1 MDEMNQKNQVEGQTS
16 TDVNADYDEYNL
28 ANFKFFGQKEDTAPS
43 KNQKTEKSK
52 KTVNPTPSAPD
63 ITDDYNIDSL
73 HLDKAME
80 EEIQKPK
87 AKKSQKPKKERTPK
101 QIRRRRIIARIL
113 LSVFLI
119 GVISCCTIV
128 GGVAVYIMN
137 FMDHSIPADLDAL
150 KLNLTSVVYIK
161 DSSGKYVEY
170 QRIHGVENRIWI
182 SLDKIPTLLQNAFIA
197 IEDENFE
204 THHGVD
210 WKRTIGAIGNEIFGY
225 WDSRQGGSTITQ
237 QLVKNLT
244 GDDRQDAARKI
255 REIFRALE
263 LEKIYSKDTIL
274 ECYLNTIPLGG
285 SCYGVEVASEYYFG
299 KKVDDLTIAEAAI
312 IAGITK
318 SPRNNR
324 PDTNFENSWAR
335 AKTVLAKMLELGFIS
350 QEEYDAALVEEITVV
365 ADKNVIKEVEV
376 NSYFVDTLITQ
387 VAEDLCEKY
396 GYEKS
401 EALNKI
407 YNGGYKIYSSL
418 DPNLQAILEKNAN
431 DPKYATVVSK
441 VDGVTLAQVGL
452 CITDYSGHILAT
464 VGGRGEKTG
473 NMLLDRSYG
482 IAQQPGSG
490 IKPLGAYAPAVE
502 QNLITYSTIMQDEP
516 LTELEPGR
524 LWPINFYKGYT
535 ASNTIAHAV
544 ARSINTIP
552 CKLVQQLNPS
562 KAFEFVTQK
571 LGLKH
576 LNPGVDADETISALA
591 IGGTNGG
598 VTPVELC
605 AAYAVFGNGG
615 KYYSPKTYSLV
626 TDQKDNTVLE
636 TDSKNY
642 TQAISEDTAGVMNGL
657 LQNAVYG
664 KDGTCWMLQGYHSG
678 GMKAFGKS
686 GTSTDYLDNWLVA
699 GSPYYV
705 ATIWYGFDV
714 KESCDG
720 TYDHKYM
727 LANIFKEIH
736 KGLPSR
742 AFALGEGVVEKKYCA
757 HTGLLAT
764 EDCPRTLVG
773 FYKTNYLPDVCPG
786 IHDGPPVDDINNVND
801 GTGND
806 KEDTSSNDSSSKDT
820 SSNKKPKPDSTS
832 SDTSSEDETV
842 TSRPPSIDQDTSSE
856 GSTSS
861 NNPSSDNEPVSSE
874 ESSSEEPVS
883 SEESSSGQPANADE
897 DLSSDDDTSIDD
909 ESDDDSDSNDD
920 E

>member
-1 MDEMNQKNQVEGQTS
+1 MEEKNQKNQVEGQTS
-16 TDVNADYDEYNL
+16 TDAKSEYDEYNL
-28 ANFKFFGQKEDTAPS
+28 ANFKFFGQKDEVTPNKVERPS
-43 KNQKTEKSK
+43 NNKPSA
-52 KTVNPTPSAPD
+52 NPTPSSHD
-63 ITDDYNIDSL
+63 ITDDYSIDSL

-80 EEIQKPK
+80 EENQKSNSK
-87 AKKSQKPKKERTPK
+87 SGKKRKKVRTPK
-101 QIRRRRIIARIL
+101 QIRRRQIIARLL

-182 SLDKIPTLLQNAFIA
+182 SLDKIPKLLQNAFIA

-225 WDSRQGGSTITQ
+225 WSSRQGGSTITQ

-263 LEKIYSKDTIL
+263 LEKNYSKDTIL

-299 KKVDDLTIAEAAI
+299 KKVDDLTVAESAI

-318 SPRNNR
+318 SPNKNR
-324 PDTNFENSWAR
+324 PDTNFENSWSR
-335 AKTVLAKMLELGFIS
+335 AKTVLAKMLELGYIS

-365 ADKNVIKEVEV
+365 ADKSVIKEVEV
-376 NSYFVDTLITQ
+376 NSYFIDTLITQ

-431 DPKYATVVSK
+431 DPKYANVVSK
-441 VDGVTLAQVGL
+441 VDGETLAQVAL

-482 IAQQPGSG
+482 VAQQPGSG
-490 IKPLGAYAPAVE
+490 IKPLGAYALAVE
-502 QNLITYSTIMQDEP
+502 KNLITYSTIMQDEP

-524 LWPINFYKGYT
+524 LWPINFYEGYT

-562 KAFEFVTQK
+562 KSFEFVTKK

-605 AAYAVFGNGG
+605 ASYAVFGNGG
-615 KYYSPKTYSLV
+615 KFYTPKTYSLV
-626 TDQKDNTVLE
+626 TDQKDNLVLE

-642 TQAISEDTAGVMNGL
+642 TQAISEDSAGVMNGL

-664 KDGTCWMLQGYHSG
+664 KDGTCWMFQGYHSG
-678 GMKAFGKS
+678 GMKAFAKS
-686 GTSTDYLDNWLVA
+686 GTSTDYLDNWVIA

-705 ATIWYGFDV
+705 ATVWYGFDI

-727 LANIFKEIH
+727 LANVFKEIH
-736 KGLPSR
+736 KGLPSK
-742 AFALGEGVVEKKYCA
+742 AFDLGSGVTQKKYCA
-757 HTGLLAT
+757 QTGLLAT
-764 EDCPRTLVG
+764 DDCPRTLIG
-773 FYKTNYLPDVCPG
+773 FYKTSYLPDVCPG
-786 IHDGPPVDDINNVND
+786 THDGTPVDDITNVND
-801 GTGND
+801 GTGNNP
-806 KEDTSSNDSSSKDT
+806 EDTSSGDTLSGDTSSGDTSSGDTSSGEPNPEDSSS
-820 SSNKKPKPDSTS
+820 DSTA
-832 SDTSSEDETV
+832 SSEETI

-856 GSTSS
+856 DSTS
-861 NNPSSDNEPVSSE
+861 NDAPVSSD
-874 ESSSEEPVS
+874 ESVS
-883 SEESSSGQPANADE
+883 SQTLETNEQS
-897 DLSSDDDTSIDD
+897 
-909 ESDDDSDSNDD
+909 DSDND
-920 E
+920 